1 MAQPLLRPAGV
12 LEDEYG
18 LELLTLDILCLKKYG
33 PTYIDWDSDALKAEL
48 TEDFGAVGD
57 MTWERIQAGRLLH
70 KNNSFWKEWEVF
82 EKVTASIVGEHPIF
96 SYAQPPEA
104 DEIAIA
110 IDTALRVEDYSY
122 DDDVLGYIA
131 AACLA
136 DGLWYFEGPLEVA
149 QSALLD
155 HDRRKNI
162 DRDLELVASKLQTI
176 DSYIK
181 SPDTAIEVQVNNV
194 IAVRKA
200 VEAQRNQI
208 SKQMKTLPTLLG
220 EA

>member
-1 MAQPLLRPAGV
+1 MSQPLLRPAGV

-33 PTYIDWDSDALKAEL
+33 PMYIDWDSDALKTEL
-48 TEDFGAVGD
+48 TEDFGLVGD

-82 EKVTASIVGEHPIF
+82 EKVTAAIVGEHPIF
-96 SYAQPPEA
+96 SYSQPPEA
-104 DEIAIA
+104 DEIAVA
-110 IDTALRVEDYSY
+110 IDTALKVEDYAY

-149 QSALLD
+149 QSAVLE

-162 DRDLELVASKLQTI
+162 DRDFELVASKLQTI
-176 DSYIK
+176 DSYID

-200 VEAQRNQI
+200 VETQRTRVH
-208 SKQMKTLPTLLG
+208 KQMQTLPTLLG
-220 EA
+220 DS

>member
-1 MAQPLLRPAGV
+1 MSQPLLRPAGV

-33 PTYIDWDSDALKAEL
+33 PMYIDWDSDALKTEL
-48 TEDFGAVGD
+48 TEDFGLVGD

-104 DEIAIA
+104 DEVAVA
-110 IDTALRVEDYSY
+110 IDTAQRVENYKY
-122 DDDVLGYIA
+122 DADVLGYIS

-149 QSALLD
+149 QEALLE

-162 DRDLELVASKLQTI
+162 ERDVELVASKLQVV
-176 DSYIK
+176 DSYID
-181 SPDTAIEVQVNNV
+181 SPDNAIDVQVNNV

-200 VEAQRNQI
+200 VETQRADVR
-208 SKQMKTLPTLLG
+208 KQMASLSSLIG
-220 EA
+220 AS